1 MSEKIKISV
10 IVGTRPNLIKI
21 SPLARLIENNDDL
34 DMQFI
39 DTGQHYDYELDS
51 IFIKELNLPRPIFLD
66 IGSGTQAEQTGNAMI
81 KIEKELSKFH
91 PDICVTIGDTNST
104 LAGTL
109 SATKLHIPVAHIEA
123 GLRSFNRK
131 MPEEINRIVV
141 DHISEIL
148 FAPTENAV
156 NNLKNEGIPEE
167 RIFFVY
173 DMTVDVVLQN
183 YEIAK
188 NSKILE
194 NLNVSDKKYVLVTLH
209 RVENVDKKENLSD
222 ILDALVEISKKFC
235 VIFPIHPRTFKNLK
249 SFDLFEGYAK
259 HIKFIKP
266 VSYTDFLKLLNEAS
280 CVVTDSG
287 GIQKEALILDML
299 LIKNIYL

>member
-109 SATKLHIPVAHIEA
+109 SATKEL
-123 GLRSFNRK
+123 
-131 MPEEINRIVV
+131 
-141 DHISEIL
+141 
-148 FAPTENAV
+148 
-156 NNLKNEGIPEE
+156 
-167 RIFFVY
+167 
-173 DMTVDVVLQN
+173 
-183 YEIAK
+183 
-188 NSKILE
+188 
-194 NLNVSDKKYVLVTLH
+194 
-209 RVENVDKKENLSD
+209 
-222 ILDALVEISKKFC
+222 
-235 VIFPIHPRTFKNLK
+235 
-249 SFDLFEGYAK
+249 
-259 HIKFIKP
+259 
-266 VSYTDFLKLLNEAS
+266 
-280 CVVTDSG
+280 
-287 GIQKEALILDML
+287 
-299 LIKNIYL
+299 